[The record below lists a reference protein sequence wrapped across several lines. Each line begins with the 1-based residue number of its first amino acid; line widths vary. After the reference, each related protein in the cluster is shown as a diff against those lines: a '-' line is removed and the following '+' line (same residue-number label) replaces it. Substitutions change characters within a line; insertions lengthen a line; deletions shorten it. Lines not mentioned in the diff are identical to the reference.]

1 VSDGRAETMTE
12 IRLRPLTTRSF
23 RNAYSQA
30 LDRHI
35 RAPREATLRG
45 AYELGREAI
54 DLEVSML
61 DVATAHHDALRALL
75 HSSQPDDLDEVMEAA
90 ADFLAEALTAS
101 EVVRRRFREIQQ
113 TEREQRHHAAVI
125 RQLSTLLADTSLAA
139 HGRDSLAEVLQ
150 LVVEHTSELTRATR
164 CEAAL
169 DAEAGAERIEAVS
182 DHKFQPRADDPELI
196 IPLTSLDGSSLGTM
210 ALWSGEQPGFSELDH
225 ALAVHL
231 AQMASAAVDRA
242 RFYRLHAFGRYGR

>member
-1 VSDGRAETMTE
+1 MTE
-12 IRLRPLTTRSF
+12 TRHRPLTTRSF
-23 RNAYSQA
+23 RSAYRQA
-30 LDRHI
+30 LDQHI
-35 RAPREATLRG
+35 RAPREATLRS

-54 DLEVSML
+54 DLEVSVL
-61 DVATAHHDALRALL
+61 DVANAHHDALRTLL

-139 HGRDSLAEVLQ
+139 RGRDSLAEVLQ
-150 LVVEHTSELTRATR
+150 LVVEHTRELTRATR
-164 CEAAL
+164 CTAAL
-169 DAEAGAERIEAVS
+169 DAEAGPERIEAVS
-182 DHKFQPRADDPELI
+182 DDELQRRPGDPELI
-196 IPLTSLDGSSLGTM
+196 IPLTSLDGSPLGTM
-210 ALWSGEQPGFSELDH
+210 TLWSGEQPGFSELDH

-242 RFYRLHAFGRYGR
+242 RLYRLHASG